1 MTPQDPEV
9 TSNQTKE
16 DIPVISPRLK
26 ALVIWQ
32 GVAIIIGIVV
42 IFGTLAY
49 RAVNMIS
56 DGPEVSTS
64 APLNAETPSSFAEGI
79 LIDTNEIVWGSY
91 TYNAPKGSVYRK
103 LYAQGD
109 IMILEFIHGNGGIT
123 LVQISQTSGK
133 RLGDIYIAPAA

>member
-32 GVAIIIGIVV
+32 GVAIIIGIIV

-56 DGPEVSTS
+56 DVPEASVPVASLPAVSDKPYTAMVGTVQ
-64 APLNAETPSSFAEGI
+64 APQ
-79 LIDTNEIVWGSY
+79 GS
-91 TYNAPKGSVYRK
+91 K
-103 LYAQGD
+103 LHKVHAGEVVVT
-109 IMILEFIHGNGGIT
+109 LEFLHEDGQTT
-123 LVQISQTSGK
+123 LVFVNVASGLEQG
-133 RLGDIYIAPAA
+133 RLLVATR

>member
-16 DIPVISPRLK
+16 DIPLISPRLK

-56 DGPEVSTS
+56 DVPEPSVSVSSLPAVSDKSYS
-64 APLNAETPSSFAEGI
+64 AMEG
-79 LIDTNEIVWGSY
+79 TVQ
-91 TYNAPKGSVYRK
+91 APKGSQLHKVH
-103 LYAQGD
+103 AGEVTVT
-109 IMILEFIHGNGGIT
+109 LEFLHEDGQTT
-123 LVQISQTSGK
+123 LIFVDVASGLEQG
-133 RLGDIYIAPAA
+133 RLLVETQR

>member
-26 ALVIWQ
+26 ALVLWQ
-32 GVAIIIGIVV
+32 GVAIIIGIIV

-56 DGPEVSTS
+56 DVPEAS
-64 APLNAETPSSFAEGI
+64 APVPTLQAASDKPYKAMAGTVKAPVGSKLHKVHAGEVVVTLEFLHEDGQTTLIFVDVASGLEQGRLFVETP
-79 LIDTNEIVWGSY
+79 
-91 TYNAPKGSVYRK
+91 
-103 LYAQGD
+103 
-109 IMILEFIHGNGGIT
+109 
-123 LVQISQTSGK
+123 
-133 RLGDIYIAPAA
+133 

>member
-9 TSNQTKE
+9 TSNQTEE

-26 ALVIWQ
+26 ALVLWQ

-56 DGPEVSTS
+56 DVPETSVS
-64 APLNAETPSSFAEGI
+64 APLVQGDSDKPYTATVGTVQAPAGSQLHKVHAGEVIVTLEFLHDDGQTTLVFVDVASGLEQGRLLVETP
-79 LIDTNEIVWGSY
+79 
-91 TYNAPKGSVYRK
+91 
-103 LYAQGD
+103 
-109 IMILEFIHGNGGIT
+109 
-123 LVQISQTSGK
+123 
-133 RLGDIYIAPAA
+133 

>member
-26 ALVIWQ
+26 ALVLWQ
-32 GVAIIIGIVV
+32 GVAIIIGILV

-56 DGPEVSTS
+56 DVPKTSVSVPPLPAVSDKPYTAMGGTVQAPAGSQLHKVHAGEVIVTLEFLHEDGQTTLVFVNVASG
-64 APLNAETPSSFAEGI
+64 LEQGRLLVETP
-79 LIDTNEIVWGSY
+79 
-91 TYNAPKGSVYRK
+91 
-103 LYAQGD
+103 
-109 IMILEFIHGNGGIT
+109 
-123 LVQISQTSGK
+123 
-133 RLGDIYIAPAA
+133 